1 MLQVP
6 LLSDQVHNV
15 QQMLS
20 AIAMVVGSGV
30 LCGIVS
36 IGVLPLIENAFNL
49 TTPTKLL
56 ELSDPTHPLTK
67 RLMIEA
73 PGTYHHSILVA
84 NLAEADA
91 MRWAGSR
98 CLRAWAPISMIS
110 VR

>member
-49 TTPTKLL
+49 T
-56 ELSDPTHPLTK
+56 D
-67 RLMIEA
+67 
-73 PGTYHHSILVA
+73 
-84 NLAEADA
+84 ADQTA
-91 MRWAGSR
+91 
-98 CLRAWAPISMIS
+98 
-110 VR
+110 